1 MKAST
6 VEVLDRIN
14 RDFYRE
20 RASEFSRTRKR
31 PWTGWR
37 KLFGLADSSLR
48 SPRVS
53 ILDLGCG
60 NGRLL
65 PELVRAFGTE
75 ISYLGLD
82 RSVPLVGEARRTL
95 EGSLTAR
102 AHLAAAD
109 LLREPLAELAL
120 HARFD
125 LILAFG
131 LLRAPPGDFGR
142 VGFWGF
148 RSGSSAS
155 CSAFEAGLSPGT
167 PNPLARVWIPATSSP
182 AIISSA
188 GATPAPCATAITP
201 GLPRPQSWSARS
213 VCERSRASLRTVS
226 RAASTSIT
234 CCAGPLRKSAGRTH
248 VEVRASRLSA
258 MRGPPASSSCLKNT
272 KHSLQP
278 CSPMVSS
285 QARRALAE

>member
-131 LLRAPPGDFGR
+131 LLHHVPSLERRRQLLSSAARRLRPGGLLGLSFWQFGELQRFRSRFESWDTQPACAGLDTGDLEPGDHLLG
-142 VGFWGF
+142 WGD
-148 RSGSSAS
+148 
-155 CSAFEAGLSPGT
+155 
-167 PNPLARVWIPATSSP
+167 
-182 AIISSA
+182 A
-188 GATPAPCATAITP
+188 GAVRYCHH
-201 GLPRPQSWSARS
+201 
-213 VCERSRASLRTVS
+213 
-226 RAASTSIT
+226 
-234 CCAGPLRKSAGRTH
+234 AGPAEAAELVGSVGLRKVESFLADGESGRLNLYH
-248 VEVRASRLSA
+248 LLRR
-258 MRGPPASSSCLKNT
+258 PA
-272 KHSLQP
+272 
-278 CSPMVSS
+278 
-285 QARRALAE
+285 